1 MKKSVKLM
9 LLCLLAAYAVPSASA
24 ATVPLIISY
33 QGRLE
38 NTEGEPLDT
47 TVGMIFALYDSPTGP
62 EYYWSEQHVAVE
74 VEGGLFSVILGSIMP
89 IPDSVFEGAVGYL
102 GIKIGTDPEISPRIR
117 LTSVPWA
124 FKAGR
129 ASIADTARVLSGMA
143 VDADRVDGY
152 HASEFY
158 IPNFLF
164 PLDQT
169 ARIPTFLLY
178 TGSGSGLDADFLDG
192 LDASN
197 FLSIASDYGRSGV
210 ADNLFEGI
218 TSLTDLYV
226 NEQQSNAVTSD
237 MIEDNAIIRDDV
249 SPDFKSPYADTADY
263 AVSVQA
269 APLDSRY
276 VNEGQNDAVSSNMV
290 QDNTLTRADI
300 VDDFKAPY
308 ADTADYANAGA
319 PDNDWQLSVTDGS
332 DSTLVMGG
340 GWGLARKGNTLYGSE
355 DHTHVNLGV
364 SNTTGSLGQNAQYCT
379 VAGGFINTASGHGS
393 TISGGAGNSGFGQ
406 FATIGGG
413 NYNSING
420 YWSTVA
426 GGSHNDVTGTYSMI
440 GGGEQNSVSGNLS
453 VVAGGSINDAS
464 GNYAVI
470 SGGGENQASGPYA
483 TVSGGRYNAVRSYYS
498 TIPGGYGD
506 TTYGDYSMAAGYG
519 VRLTDNADYTLA
531 FGYDFTTSKP
541 HAVVLWDST
550 SSEYPEIKVGIQHL
564 DPTNI
569 ITVKRNSST
578 DPIADDWTVYPA
590 PPATAPDAEIHEL
603 TVEEQK
609 QALNTLLSL
618 PIVTY
623 RERGERAGEKIS
635 LFPER
640 IPDEIQAERDNDAL
654 SLKAYIVLL
663 HAALKSQQQVIQDLE
678 ARISTLESK

>member
-1 MKKSVKLM
+1 VKKLVNLM
-9 LLCLLAAYAVPSASA
+9 LLCLLALYAVPSAPA

-38 NTEGEPLDT
+38 NTSGEPLDT

-62 EYYWSEQHVAVE
+62 EWYWSEQHVAVE
-74 VEGGLFSVILGSIMP
+74 VEGGLFSVILGSITP
-89 IPDSVFEGAVGYL
+89 IPDSVFEDTVRYL
-102 GIKIGTDPEISPRIR
+102 GIKIGNDPEVSPRVR

-129 ASIADTARVLSGMA
+129 ASIADTARALSAMA
-143 VDADRVDGY
+143 TDADRVDGL
-152 HASEFY
+152 HASEF
-158 IPNFLF
+158 PLPGFLF
-164 PLDQT
+164 ALDP
-169 ARIPTFLLY
+169 AAKIPTYLLY

-210 ADNLFEGI
+210 ADTLFEGI
-218 TSLTDLYV
+218 ASLTDLYV
-226 NEQQSNAVTSD
+226 DEQQSNAVTSN
-237 MIEDNAIIRDDV
+237 MIEDGAILRADV

-269 APLDSRY
+269 APLDTRY

-290 QDNTLTRADI
+290 QDNTLTRAD
-300 VDDFKAPY
+300 VVNDFKAPY
-308 ADTADYANAGA
+308 ADTVDYANAGA

-332 DSTLVMGG
+332 DTTLVMGG

-379 VAGGFINTASGHGS
+379 VAGGFINTASGYGA
-393 TISGGAGNSGFGQ
+393 TISGGAVNTGFGQ

-413 NYNSING
+413 SHNSISG
-420 YWSTVA
+420 YWSTVG
-426 GGSHNDVTGTYSMI
+426 GGSYNDITGTYSVI
-440 GGGEQNSVSGNLS
+440 GGGELNSVSGNRS
-453 VVAGGSINDAS
+453 IVAGGSNNKAGDNYTVVAGG
-464 GNYAVI
+464 
-470 SGGGENQASGPYA
+470 GENEAAGPYA
-483 TVSGGRYNAVRSYYS
+483 TVSGGRYNVVRSYYS

-506 TTYGDYSMAAGYG
+506 TTYGDYSMAAGYR
-519 VRLTDNADYTLA
+519 VRLTDNADYTFA

-541 HAVVLWDST
+541 HAVILWDST

-564 DPTNI
+564 NPTNI

-590 PPATAPDAEIHEL
+590 PPATAPNAEIREL
-603 TVEEQK
+603 TVEGQR
-609 QALNTLLSL
+609 QALKTLLSL

-623 RERGERAGEKIS
+623 RGREERAGERIS

-640 IPDEIQAERDNDAL
+640 IPDEMQAEGDNDAV

-663 HAALKSQQQVIQDLE
+663 HAALKSQQQAIQDLE